1 MDSRLEVS
9 YSNIDYCLMQ
19 IRVNNAMQ
27 CKFSCIVRQ
36 EYVLYHPKYVAGTLK
51 EMWKYEQVRQDHKD
65 STYGVDGISREVD
78 KTNLFRAQ
86 VLLLD
91 KVVLLDS
98 LFLLQRNVYI
108 VGLTLF
114 LALVIK
120 RVLALILT
128 LGNLRA
134 QHSDLRKQVI
144 SLQTLKSGTRRF
156 FSRLKLKMIR
166 RITNSGSKQNSI

>member
-1 MDSRLEVS
+1 
-9 YSNIDYCLMQ
+9 
-19 IRVNNAMQ
+19 MQ
-27 CKFSCIVRQ
+27 CNVRQ
-36 EYVLYHPKYVAGTLK
+36 EYVLYHTKYVAGTLK

-65 STYGVDGISREVD
+65 STYGVDGITREVD

-144 SLQTLKSGTRRF
+144 SLQT
-156 FSRLKLKMIR
+156 
-166 RITNSGSKQNSI
+166 

>member
-1 MDSRLEVS
+1 M
-9 YSNIDYCLMQ
+9 
-19 IRVNNAMQ
+19 
-27 CKFSCIVRQ
+27 SCI
-36 EYVLYHPKYVAGTLK
+36 YHSNYVAGTLK

-65 STYGVDGISREVD
+65 STYGVDGITREVD

-98 LFLLQRNVYI
+98 LFMLQRNVYI

-144 SLQTLKSGTRRF
+144 SLQT
-156 FSRLKLKMIR
+156 
-166 RITNSGSKQNSI
+166 

>member
-1 MDSRLEVS
+1 
-9 YSNIDYCLMQ
+9 
-19 IRVNNAMQ
+19 MQ
-27 CKFSCIVRQ
+27 CNTNF
-36 EYVLYHPKYVAGTLK
+36 LALFYHTKHIAGTVK

-65 STYGVDGISREVD
+65 STYGVDGITREVD

-98 LFLLQRNVYI
+98 LIMLQRNVYI

-144 SLQTLKSGTRRF
+144 SMQT
-156 FSRLKLKMIR
+156 
-166 RITNSGSKQNSI
+166 